1 MKEYTHRFKNTI
13 PFDFEDHFN
22 YQKISPEK
30 ISFARHYIE
39 NKMGID
45 LSSDSYIE
53 FASISA
59 IVFGYLVA
67 HIALEYE
74 EYIKGKSE
82 YEFNNNSQDE
92 L

>member
-1 MKEYTHRFKNTI
+1 MNGKIRDRI
-13 PFDFEDHFN
+13 RFDFEDHFN
-22 YQKISPEK
+22 YDRISSDQ

-45 LSSDSYIE
+45 INSDSFIE
-53 FASISA
+53 FSTISA
-59 IVFGYLVA
+59 TVFGYLVA

-82 YEFNNNSQDE
+82 DGFKISPPGEM
-92 L
+92 